1 MKLQGSG
8 EYVRDY
14 VKVCVIHGRT
24 NNGIHMECQMG
35 VMGMINL
42 FLSLYRSQQEMEFMR
57 AETSPGPILME
68 ELQALRYHKSE
79 LEEKLTNLQ
88 DSRQQLMGQLEGLM
102 KLLKVRRKNR
112 KLFYLPFT
120 LAGI

>member
-1 MKLQGSG
+1 M
-8 EYVRDY
+8 
-14 VKVCVIHGRT
+14 KVCVIHCHS
-24 NNGIHMECQMG
+24 NNSIHMECQMG